1 MNKRLTEPQPGFSE
15 SFSSFDGYRCNF
27 ADDYWK
33 LNRNT
38 TISTG
43 VVRGLLSPESEDGLL
58 RTLKFFVIN
67 ASAGHAQNIFMRYY
81 ALIKFGD
88 GEPVSPKSIA
98 RYRQTLE
105 ADHEWYLGAI
115 RVLVKQWHRLGYPGL
130 HPELNSFLTDLVLP
144 ANRKGEAVKQLDPE
158 KGPLSDIELLGFNDE
173 VVQAYEVGRVSIT
186 EVALSLLASHTGSRP
201 VQLTNTRLVDLSE
214 GSNEQGD
221 RFFFIAVP
229 RGKQPGQAFR
239 LLFRKRAITEEL
251 FTILTAQAAH
261 VRATVAAI
269 WRFSLS
275 ENMARELPLF
285 PNWKAIKAIGSE
297 AEFVAIMTTDWLHLK
312 SGRVSLIL
320 RRLSEQI
327 GFRSERTGQP
337 LNLSARRFRYTVGTR
352 AAREGY
358 GPLVIAEL
366 LDHADTQNVGGYTQN
381 VPEHAAQID
390 RAVASQLALFAQAF
404 AGMIVS
410 SKAAAVRGDDPQS
423 DVRSTSGRGA
433 GTCGSFGFCAA
444 SVPIPCYTCIHFQ
457 PWLNGPHQEVLSEL
471 LKERERV
478 VSVTHDLTIASV
490 LDRSILAVTQVV
502 EACNARKTTATTT
515 SDAVGT

>member
-130 HPELNSFLTDLVLP
+130 H
-144 ANRKGEAVKQLDPE
+144 
-158 KGPLSDIELLGFNDE
+158 
-173 VVQAYEVGRVSIT
+173 
-186 EVALSLLASHTGSRP
+186 P

-390 RAVASQLALFAQAF
+390 RAVASQLAPFAQAF